1 MRIEDF
7 LARHGLK
14 ANPFANAEEAQGDQV
29 LLELL
34 RSRQFRFGHPQWPKF
49 LGDPPGNQTS
59 VVFGFKGSGKTAM
72 RLALHAAIDAHNKES
87 AGDRVLVVEYD
98 EFNSYLSSWKAHID
112 RALVRHQRFRD
123 KLLGRPAATASQ
135 AQHWRLSH
143 HIDAILA
150 EISRLLPGI
159 VAESSTNPRRW
170 PRQIKY
176 DLLYIAMVYLPG
188 RSNDYVRT
196 IRGLEGALFNGA
208 ARFRDALLEVLT
220 SLFTLGGYF
229 AYRFGHAQG
238 LARRLAHRVQVLDRD
253 VPDRRWALQML
264 PLSYLKNQPLTE
276 DVLDP
281 TDEARR
287 YEMLEKVSR
296 VARQAGFTRIVVVID
311 KVDEPAMV
319 HGDYERMSDFIKP
332 LWNNKLLQTSG
343 IQFKMLLPAQIYK
356 TIRKA
361 GSDLLNA
368 ARLDKANMI
377 HPLTW
382 SGEHLYEI
390 LSERAG
396 VCRETHDGLEF
407 DLRSL
412 FDPEIT
418 REEMVTAIGKTRIP
432 RYAAKFMNRALGEA
446 CQVILAQDAGEKAP
460 VIPRSIFYKV
470 AAEIEADMRNDAQD
484 LLEV

>member
-34 RSRQFRFGHPQWPKF
+34 RSRQFHFGHPQWPKF

-72 RLALHAAIDAHNKES
+72 RLALDAAIEQYNKDTPD
-87 AGDRVLVVEYD
+87 GRVLVVEYD

-112 RALVRHQRFRD
+112 RALARHRRFWDRM
-123 KLLGRPAATASQ
+123 LGRPAPTASQ

-150 EISRLLPGI
+150 ETARLLPKI
-159 VAESSTNPRRW
+159 VASSPTSPRRW
-170 PRQIKY
+170 PRQVKY
-176 DLLYIAMVYLPG
+176 DLLFLAAVYLPG
-188 RSNDYVRT
+188 RSNDYVQA
-196 IRGLEGALFNGA
+196 IRDLDASLFNGA
-208 ARFRDALLEVLT
+208 SRFRDALLEVLA
-220 SLFTLGGYF
+220 SIFTLGGY
-229 AYRFGHAQG
+229 AIYRFVHAQD
-238 LARRLAHRVQVLDRD
+238 LARKFAHRVQVIERD
-253 VPDRRWALQML
+253 VPDRRRALRIL
-264 PLSYLKNQPLTE
+264 PVSYLKNQPLTE

-287 YEMLEKVSR
+287 YEMLDKVSR
-296 VARQAGFTRIVVVID
+296 VVRQAGYTRIVVVID

-390 LSERAG
+390 LSERAA
-396 VCRETHDGLEF
+396 VCRETHDGLDF

-418 REEMVTAIGKTRIP
+418 REELLATIGKTRIP

-446 CQVILAQDAGEKAP
+446 CQATLAQDVGDKAP
-460 VIPRSIFYKV
+460 VIPRNVFHKV
-470 AAEIEADMRNDAQD
+470 AAEIEAEMRNDAQD
-484 LLEV
+484 LMEV